1 MTLRAVSSRA
11 LVWCLSIAAI
21 AFSESASVSRPAG
34 SSVETGGGAPASGT
48 GALGCV
54 APPEIGTILAGA
66 DTRTFSWPAE
76 PAATRYA
83 VVRGLTS
90 GLPVGPGGGD
100 ERCFPGLSVPSL
112 VDNAVPALGTA
123 FWYLARAEN
132 ACANGPFGARS
143 DGSPHVTTTC
153 PLDQTPPTV
162 SITDPAAN
170 STLSGSVA
178 ITATATDD
186 YGVVGVLFR
195 VDGNPIGAEDTDA
208 P

>member
-1 MTLRAVSSRA
+1 MFLRAVSFRA
-11 LVWCLSIAAI
+11 LVSCLSIAAI
-21 AFSESASVSRPAG
+21 AASESASGSRPAG
-34 SSVETGGGAPASGT
+34 SSVDGVVGAPASGT

-54 APPEIGTILAGA
+54 APPEISTLLAGA

-100 ERCFPGLSVPSL
+100 ETCFPGLSSPSL
-112 VDNAVPALGTA
+112 VDTAVPAPGTA

-143 DGSPHVTTTC
+143 DGSPRVTTTC
-153 PLDQTPPTV
+153 PLDQIPPTV
-162 SITDPAAN
+162 TITAPAAN

-178 ITATATDD
+178 ISADATDD
-186 YGVVGVLFR
+186 Y
-195 VDGNPIGAEDTDA
+195 
-208 P
+208 